1 MVAVI
6 RNTDAQPADELAGL
20 VREADQL
27 GAEADQAAAAGEPGQ
42 ADAPALT
49 NAQCLTMGLQIV
61 RETLCTVA
69 KVNSPKRTMDD
80 ASCQAVGEAVAPVL
94 DKYGI
99 NLGNMAGDFMA
110 ELRALAV
117 TVPIV
122 LAVRSALLDEL
133 AAKRAKPIEP
143 EAGQAAAPTEPATA
157 PE

>member
-1 MVAVI
+1 MVAII
-6 RNTDAQPADELAGL
+6 RNTDAQQADELAGL

-42 ADAPALT
+42 ADQAAAPALT

-69 KVNSPKRTMDD
+69 KVTSPKRTMDD
-80 ASCQAVGEAVAPVL
+80 QACQAVGEAVAPVL

-143 EAGQAAAPTEPATA
+143 EAGQAAGPDPAP
-157 PE
+157 